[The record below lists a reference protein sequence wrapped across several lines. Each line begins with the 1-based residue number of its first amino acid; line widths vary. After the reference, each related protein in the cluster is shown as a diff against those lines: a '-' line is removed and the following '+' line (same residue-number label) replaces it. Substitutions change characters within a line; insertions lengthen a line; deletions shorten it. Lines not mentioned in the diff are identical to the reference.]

1 MIILTG
7 ASASGK
13 TEVCK
18 SLCFRYGYK
27 KFVTTTTRAPRVGE
41 IDGVDYYFISKEEFL
56 KKIDNNEF
64 IEHVCYNG
72 NYYGTEK
79 IHIEQNAVL
88 VVEPN
93 GLKAFRA
100 LNDSSIVS
108 FVLESSQETRKRR
121 MILRGDDIEA
131 INYRLIIDENNF
143 SKEKVIDADYFVDS
157 EKVTILKLAEQ
168 INDLYNK
175 KRKDD

>member
-27 KFVTTTTRAPRVGE
+27 KFVTTTTRAPRIGE
-41 IDGVDYYFISKEEFL
+41 IEGVDYFFITKEEFE
-56 KKIDNNEF
+56 KKIANNEF

-79 IHIEQNAVL
+79 IHVETNAVL
-88 VVEPN
+88 IVEPN
-93 GLKAFRA
+93 GLNAFRA
-100 LNDSSIVS
+100 LHDSSIVT
-108 FVLESSQETRKRR
+108 FVLESSAETRKRR
-121 MILRGDDIEA
+121 MILRGDELEA
-131 INYRLIIDENNF
+131 INNRLIIDEHNF
-143 SKEKVIDADYFVDS
+143 AKDKIIDADYFVDS
-157 EKVTILKLAEQ
+157 EKNSILKLAEE
-168 INDLYNK
+168 IHALYTK
-175 KRKDD
+175 KVGE